1 MERPDAMQRVR
12 RAHTETLLAQL
23 RSAGPLSRAELI
35 RLTGLSRTT
44 LFDIIGDLIT
54 RGVVV
59 EREPELSGQRGRGRP
74 TSTVSLNPSA
84 GRIIGIDLA
93 RASITVVIATLGHDI
108 LASGTR
114 AVTLTAGPARRA
126 DAAGKLIDDLVREH
140 DIDLRALEAIGI
152 GLPGLVTGRG
162 RPAGGGGSSAT
173 AKQISTRIHERYGA
187 AVITDNNSRLAALAE
202 GTWGAARD
210 VRDAVYVR
218 WSDGVGGGFIVDGQL
233 ARGAHGAAGEIGHV
247 SVDPDGDPCP
257 CGGRGC
263 LELLIRPSALIEQCA
278 RRGVT
283 VQDPADLVAQ
293 AQAGVPAVREVLH
306 DAAVLLGRVLSGSVV
321 QLDPGTIAIGGLLA
335 QAGDTVLEPVRT
347 AIARLAIPR
356 HPRRV
361 DVVPAQFGDEGGA
374 MGAVAAALRFTASE
388 SLLPTRPLT

>member
-1 MERPDAMQRVR
+1 MQRVR

-59 EREPELSGQRGRGRP
+59 EREPELSGQRSRGRP
-74 TSTVSLNPSA
+74 SSTVSLNPSA

-93 RASITVVIATLGHDI
+93 RVTITVVVATLSHDI
-108 LASGTR
+108 LARGTR
-114 AVTLTAGPARRA
+114 AVALTAGPARRA
-126 DAAGKLIDDLVREH
+126 DAAGKLVDDLVRDH
-140 DIDLRALEAIGI
+140 QIDLRALEAIGI
-152 GLPGLVTGRG
+152 GLPGLVSGRG
-162 RPAGGGGSSAT
+162 RSAGASSSSTT
-173 AKQISTRIHERYGA
+173 AKQISDRIQDRYGV
-187 AVITDNNSRLAALAE
+187 AVVTDNNSRLAALAE

-247 SVDPDGDPCP
+247 SVEPDGDPCP

-263 LELLIRPSALIEQCA
+263 LELLIRPTALIEQCA
-278 RRGVT
+278 RRGVV

-293 AQAGVPAVREVLH
+293 THAGEPTVRDVVRG
-306 DAAVLLGRVLSGSVV
+306 AATLLGQVLSGSVV
-321 QLDPGTIAIGGLLA
+321 QLDPGKIAIGGVLA
-335 QAGDTVLEPVRT
+335 QATDDTVLEPVR
-347 AIARLAIPR
+347 AEIARLAIPR

-361 DVVPAQFGDEGGA
+361 DVVRAQFGDEGGA
-374 MGAVAAALRFTASE
+374 MGAVAAALRLTATD
-388 SLLPTRPLT
+388 SLLPTLPMG